1 MNAGNTNKN
10 MPVDG
15 RQIDLLVDGELDE
28 QKRRE
33 LLAGLDNQPGGWRQC
48 ALAFLENQSWRQAC
62 DSFKEKEDEHFPATH
77 PLPSTVRSTSDENQY
92 KRRPGAVARAAG
104 VLLAM
109 AASFLIA
116 LGLGSMIWNADRQ
129 GHLGMPGGAQ
139 QANILTGAQDATPAD
154 PNDGV
159 LVRDAKVFLPGKYQT
174 ITITD
179 KRPDGT
185 QRSIQLPAI
194 AQNSID
200 ETRLRETPS
209 AIPPE
214 LVQAFQKAGHN
225 VHQSRRLVPFRMKD
239 GRRLVVPVDQLDVQ
253 YVSSGSYQ

>member
-1 MNAGNTNKN
+1 MSEERKNKQ
-10 MPVDG
+10 MPLDG

-28 QKRRE
+28 TSRRQ
-33 LLAGLDNQPGGWRQC
+33 LLAGLDDQPGGWRQC

-62 DSFKEKEDEHFPATH
+62 SSLATKKDAAH
-77 PLPSTVRSTSDENQY
+77 TLTSPSRQQNETIQI
-92 KRRPGAVARAAG
+92 KRTPGAVARAAG

-116 LGLGSMIWNADRQ
+116 LGLGSMIWNADQQ
-129 GHLGMPGGAQ
+129 GHLGIGGGPQ
-139 QANILTGAQDATPAD
+139 QANVLSAAHDATPAD
-154 PNDGV
+154 PNDRV
-159 LVRDAKVFLPGKYQT
+159 LVRDARVFLPGQYQT
-174 ITITD
+174 VTISD
-179 KRPDGT
+179 KQPDGT
-185 QRSIQLPAI
+185 MRSIQLPAVV
-194 AQNSID
+194 QNNID

-239 GRRLVVPVDQLDVQ
+239 GRRLVVPVDQLDVR
-253 YVSSGSYQ
+253 YVGSEMYQ